1 LARAISAR
9 LIPGWKIKISKEQ
22 GLQNTWGEMISEPKN
37 RPKGFQRKIEFAGDT
52 EVSSPSDLSLE
63 PNRWVG
69 RKMFDF
75 DDQRPEPVYKLVW
88 KGDVLA
94 RPDKVRVVFRRIP
107 STAESA
113 DALELIK
120 VTDVEGKVDL
130 SAKVTLQLFPV
141 STAPWLDSGKLFD
154 K

>member
-1 LARAISAR
+1 V
-9 LIPGWKIKISKEQ
+9 Q
-22 GLQNTWGEMISEPKN
+22 T
-37 RPKGFQRKIEFAGDT
+37 
-52 EVSSPSDLSLE
+52 
-63 PNRWVG
+63 
-69 RKMFDF
+69 
-75 DDQRPEPVYKLVW
+75 
-88 KGDVLA
+88 

-120 VTDVEGKVDL
+120 VTDAEGKVDL

-141 STAPWLDSGKLFD
+141 STTPWLDSGRLFD